1 MSPLVL
7 LILERKASLLH
18 IGLSMKKRV
27 VITGMEIT
35 SSIGTG
41 IERFWNAASQ
51 GVCGIKRIQSYD
63 PSPYTTQVAGEITD
77 FSLDALPEFNKSKR
91 YPRAAQYALYCAH
104 HAIEQAGLTTKE
116 LATAGTYIGTSLG
129 GNPELELAYNL
140 FYTQSW
146 KKIPPL
152 SVIRGMPNS
161 VANHIAIA
169 FGLGGPN
176 STISNACVSSAEAIG
191 NAYQQIAHGTIST
204 AVCGGTES
212 LIWESVMAAWCKLR
226 VMSTNNENPAQ
237 ASRPFDLHR
246 DGMVMADGA
255 SVLILEEFKQA
266 KARGA
271 KILGEIIGFGASC
284 DASHVTAPNSQ
295 GQTRAIFSALN
306 DAKLS
311 INDIHY
317 INAHGT
323 GTQLNDSTETA
334 SIKSVFGKRAYEIPV
349 TAQKAMTGHA
359 IGAAG
364 AMEIIATTLSLQ
376 KDILLPTINLHNPDP
391 ACDLDYVPNTARCKN
406 IDIALS
412 NHFAFGGA
420 NAALVLRKYIG

>member
-1 MSPLVL
+1 
-7 LILERKASLLH
+7 
-18 IGLSMKKRV
+18 MKKRV

-35 SSIGTG
+35 SSIGSG
-41 IERFWNAASQ
+41 IDKFWLAASQ
-51 GVCGIKRIQSYD
+51 GQCGIKRIQSYD
-63 PSPYTTQVAGEITD
+63 PSPYSTQIAGEITD
-77 FSLDALPEFNKSKR
+77 LSLDHLPEFNKSKR
-91 YPRAAQYALYCAH
+91 YPRAAQYALFCAH
-104 HAIEQAGLTTKE
+104 HAIEQAGLEHTE
-116 LATAGTYIGTSLG
+116 LNAAGTFIGTSIG
-129 GNPELELAYNL
+129 GQPELEVGYRL
-140 FYTQSW
+140 FFTDSW

-161 VANHIAIA
+161 IANHIAIA
-169 FGLGGPN
+169 FGIGGPN
-176 STISNACVSSAEAIG
+176 STISNACVSSGEAIG
-191 NAYQQIAHGTIST
+191 MAYQQIAHGNLTT
-204 AVCGGTES
+204 ALCGGTES
-212 LIWESVMAAWCKLR
+212 LVWESVMAAWCKLR
-226 VMSTNNENPAQ
+226 VMSTNNENPSQ
-237 ASRPFDLHR
+237 ASRPFDLNR

-255 SVLILEEFKQA
+255 GILILEELQQA

-271 KILGEIIGFGASC
+271 QILGEIIGYGASC
-284 DASHVTAPNSQ
+284 DAFHVTAPNSQ
-295 GQTRAIFSALN
+295 GQARAIFAALN

-323 GTQLNDSTETA
+323 GTQLNDSTETET
-334 SIKSVFGKRAYEIPV
+334 IKMVFGKRAYDIPI

-376 KDILLPTINLHNPDP
+376 KNTLLPTINLHTPDP
-391 ACDLDYVPNTARCKN
+391 ACDLDYVPNAAREKT

-420 NAALVLRKYIG
+420 NAALVLRKYIS

>member
-1 MSPLVL
+1 
-7 LILERKASLLH
+7 
-18 IGLSMKKRV
+18 MKKRV
-27 VITGMEIT
+27 VITGMDIT

-41 IERFWNAASQ
+41 LEAFWDAATQ
-51 GVCGIKRIQSYD
+51 GRSGIQPIQSYD
-63 PSPYTTQVAGEITD
+63 PTPYTTQIAGEITD
-77 FSLDALPEFNKSKR
+77 FSLAHLPEFNKNKR
-91 YPRAAQYALYCAH
+91 FPRVAQYALYCAH
-104 HAIEQAGLTTKE
+104 HAIERSGLTATE
-116 LATAGTYIGTSLG
+116 LSTAGTYIGTSLG
-129 GNPELELAYNL
+129 GAPELESA
-140 FYTQSW
+140 FKSFFTDSW
-146 KKIPPL
+146 KKIPAL

-169 FGLGGPN
+169 FGIGGPN

-191 NAYQQIAHGTIST
+191 TAFQQITHGQLSV

-212 LIWESVMAAWCKLR
+212 LIWETIMAAWCKLR
-226 VMSTNNENPAQ
+226 VMSRQNEQPTTAC
-237 ASRPFDLHR
+237 RPFDKTR

-255 SVLILEEFKQA
+255 GILILEELDHA

-271 KILGEIIGFGASC
+271 TIYAEIIGFGASC
-284 DASHVTAPNSQ
+284 DAYHVTAPNTE
-295 GQTRAIFSALN
+295 GQARAIHAALDSARV
-306 DAKLS
+306 S
-311 INDIHY
+311 SGDIQY

-323 GTQLNDSTETA
+323 STQLNDLTETET
-334 SIKSVFGKRAYEIPV
+334 IKAVFGDRAYQIPI

-376 KDILLPTINLHNPDP
+376 NGLLLPTINLHEPDP
-391 ACDLDYVPNTARCKN
+391 LCDLDYIANQARQKP

-420 NAALVLRKYIG
+420 NAALILQRY